1 MEERCMTLLFHIPPE
16 TALQFG
22 GLNQLFH
29 LGGTSMQIQ
38 PFSNNQSNQAE
49 PVVAFWLVTSR
60 LDSVSH
66 DAEWMRETII
76 TGLDSKRIKLKWRPQ
91 TDGDKFKF

>member
-49 PVVAFWLVTSR
+49 PVVAF
-60 LDSVSH
+60 
-66 DAEWMRETII
+66 
-76 TGLDSKRIKLKWRPQ
+76 
-91 TDGDKFKF
+91 